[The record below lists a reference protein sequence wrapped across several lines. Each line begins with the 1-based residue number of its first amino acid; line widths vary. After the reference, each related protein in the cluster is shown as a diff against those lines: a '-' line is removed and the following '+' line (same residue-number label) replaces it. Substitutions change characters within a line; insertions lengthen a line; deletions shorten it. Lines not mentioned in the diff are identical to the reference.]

1 MSISSAAILDWWD
14 VTYFWMLNSWWII
27 LKREVLVNIISIFD
41 WLKLLLIT
49 LHLLFQVLDSFGNT
63 LCNFEV
69 VLDLLHGCS
78 WLSLFQSIFS
88 KCLMSILELSDLI
101 SLELNLSHFSMIVC
115 YLLIVIVVSRL
126 LILLQLVNWLTI
138 FASLFSLSL
147 LLFLVASIL
156 RLITL
161 VDDSLS
167 LFLGYLNWVLLVL
180 LSY

>member
-1 MSISSAAILDWWD
+1 
-14 VTYFWMLNSWWII
+14 
-27 LKREVLVNIISIFD
+27 
-41 WLKLLLIT
+41 
-49 LHLLFQVLDSFGNT
+49 
-63 LCNFEV
+63 
-69 VLDLLHGCS
+69 
-78 WLSLFQSIFS
+78 
-88 KCLMSILELSDLI
+88 MSILELSDLI

-115 YLLIVIVVSRL
+115 NLLIVIVVSRL